1 MVDLYILGTSGFA
14 KEVAQLAT
22 QINNRNL
29 TWSSINYL
37 SEKRE
42 DIGKVLAYGK
52 VIATD
57 EILDNLENQID
68 IAIGVGHPE
77 IRKRLAEKIS
87 KNPLINTPN
96 LIYPG
101 LDIDLNYVQMGKGN
115 FFARGTSITCD
126 VKIGNFNLF
135 NYNCTIGHDVLIGS
149 YNVICPSSNI
159 SGYCTIGSKC
169 LVGTG
174 SQILPGITI
183 ADGLIIGASSL
194 LTESIPDENLTFIG
208 IPARKLH
215 R

>member
-1 MVDLYILGTSGFA
+1 MVPLYILGTSGFA

-22 QINNRNL
+22 QINNSNL

-37 SEKRE
+37 SERRE
-42 DIGKVLAYGK
+42 DIGKVLAYGR

-57 EILDNLENQID
+57 EMLDNLENQTD
-68 IAIGVGHPE
+68 VAIGVGHPE

-87 KNPLINTPN
+87 KTPLINTPN

-101 LDIDLNYVQMGKGN
+101 LDIDPDYVQIGKGN
-115 FFARGTSITCD
+115 FFARGVSITCD
-126 VKIGNFNLF
+126 IKVGNFNLF

-159 SGYCTIGSKC
+159 SGYCTIGNEC

-174 SQILPGITI
+174 SQILPSTKV
-183 ADGLIIGASSL
+183 ADRSIIGASSL
-194 LTESIPDENLTFIG
+194 LTESITNEGHTFIG
-208 IPARKLH
+208 IPARKLKK
-215 R
+215 